1 MMTERKYTN
10 SVIGLYSPN
19 AFIDPSPLPPSDP
32 VFLHGA
38 RGVFIRYSVRF
49 SVRVRSVRD
58 RKRAVRATEKSVRV
72 FRKKTRAPPQKR
84 HVFKRLS
91 VAPILAKYDKPKKE
105 TAGFLTYDAAYRA
118 AKGTRAEKRFPR
130 GMPEFV
136 KHSNGGCSG
145 FEPDSLLSK
154 NAQIYSAYN
163 FSNRISSHGIKLNIL

>member
-1 MMTERKYTN
+1 ML
-10 SVIGLYSPN
+10 SSILLLSP
-19 AFIDPSPLPPSDP
+19 
-32 VFLHGA
+32 
-38 RGVFIRYSVRF
+38 
-49 SVRVRSVRD
+49 VRSHLFTRGAGRFYPIFNPFFGSCPERPRSKTCRKSDGKVRP
-58 RKRAVRATEKSVRV
+58 RIP
-72 FRKKTRAPPQKR
+72 KKMRAPPQKR

>member
-32 VFLHGA
+32 VILHGA
-38 RGVFIRYSVRF
+38 RGVFIRYSIRF

-58 RKRAVRATEKSVRV
+58 RKRAVRATEKSVRA
-72 FRKKTRAPPQKR
+72 FRKKRGRLRKNAMFSS
-84 HVFKRLS
+84 VFRLRPFS
-91 VAPILAKYDKPKKE
+91 PNMTNQKKE

-118 AKGTRAEKRFPR
+118 AKGTRAEKLFPR
-130 GMPEFV
+130 GMPKFV

>member
-1 MMTERKYTN
+1 MFSSILLLSRRPIPSFYTGRGAFYPIFNPFFGSCPERPRSKTRRK
-10 SVIGLYSPN
+10 
-19 AFIDPSPLPPSDP
+19 SD
-32 VFLHGA
+32 GK
-38 RGVFIRYSVRF
+38 VRP
-49 SVRVRSVRD
+49 RIP
-58 RKRAVRATEKSVRV
+58 
-72 FRKKTRAPPQKR
+72 KKTRAPPQKR

-130 GMPEFV
+130 GMPGFI

>member
-1 MMTERKYTN
+1 ML
-10 SVIGLYSPN
+10 SSILLLSP
-19 AFIDPSPLPPSDP
+19 
-32 VFLHGA
+32 
-38 RGVFIRYSVRF
+38 
-49 SVRVRSVRD
+49 VRSRLFTRGAGRFYPIFNTFFGSCPERPRSKTRRKSDGKVRP
-58 RKRAVRATEKSVRV
+58 RIP
-72 FRKKTRAPPQKR
+72 KKTRAPPQKR

-130 GMPEFV
+130 GMLGFI

-163 FSNRISSHGIKLNIL
+163 FSNRISSHVIKLNIL